1 MTCILAY
8 IVLTDSLADKI
19 DKLRE
24 ALSSS
29 GEVDAIVPVTFI
41 TNASVEASE
50 VRDAQIG
57 ETRIADAIVTSATVV
72 DAGVAASDVADTPIG
87 IAVVSNASVSNAN
100 VSNTSVSKAPIVKA
114 NVLREW
120 HDVVQDE
127 RVGRRTKRKSPT
139 KLDLGPAV
147 AGDINAQGVLE

>member
-57 ETRIADAIVTSATVV
+57 ETR
-72 DAGVAASDVADTPIG
+72 IG